1 MAKPKSKKA
10 PKKAPK
16 ESAKPKRSPAQI
28 AATKKMLAANK
39 AAKKSGGA
47 KKPAKKRAPKSGGA
61 SKGLASRVG
70 QLEADVEMIA
80 GHTEKLH
87 KKVGEHGRRLDNQET
102 VLNFMLDKGAS
113 VFGGAKS
120 SAARSPAK
128 PAGSSSAWAN

>member
-1 MAKPKSKKA
+1 MAKSKKSTAKKA

-16 ESAKPKRSPAQI
+16 AKRSPAQI

-39 AAKKSGGA
+39 AAAKGGA
-47 KKPAKKRAPKSGGA
+47 KKPAKKRAPKSGSGA

-102 VLNFMLDKGAS
+102 VLTWMLDKGAS
-113 VFGGAKS
+113 VFGGSKS
-120 SAARSPAK
+120 SAARAPAK